1 MAEKNIS
8 DDFDEIKFEK
18 VCNLFANE
26 FPNLKFYPSEHSYS
40 ELEESFGNY
49 SSIYIEDGSYCH
61 KKEYSVTA
69 LLHIEFNEEKMITPR
84 YLLKLM
90 NDHNFGNI
98 SEDHTDYA
106 GFHNYEDNKF
116 RITLNS

>member
-1 MAEKNIS
+1 MDKNIS

-18 VCNLFANE
+18 VCNLFAKE

-40 ELEESFGNY
+40 ELNKSLGNY
-49 SSIYIEDGSYCH
+49 LSIYIEDVSYCH
-61 KKEYSVTA
+61 KNEYSVTA
-69 LLHIEFNEEKMITPR
+69 LLHIEFKEEKMITPI

-90 NDHNFGNI
+90 NDNNFGKI
-98 SEDHTDYA
+98 SENHTQYE
-106 GFHNYEDNKF
+106 GFHNYVDNKF